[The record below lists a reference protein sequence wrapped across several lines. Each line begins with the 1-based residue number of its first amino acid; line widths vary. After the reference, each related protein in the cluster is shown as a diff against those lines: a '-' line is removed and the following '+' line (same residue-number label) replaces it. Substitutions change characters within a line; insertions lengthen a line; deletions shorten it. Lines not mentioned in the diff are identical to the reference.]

1 MALEFDPQIVLSKR
15 IVLDELIELVIGVH
29 DLNWIAGEIL
39 ASAGEIRGQSPRE
52 LLQLVNER
60 IDNWHILN
68 KSA

>member
-29 DLNWIAGEIL
+29 DLNWISGEIL